1 MHFHQFAYFNTPIAA
16 SVAGGNPVT
25 SGRILEVN
33 NTAASYPGTG
43 TVWYDVSGNG
53 YDMSTV
59 NSPTWTT
66 TDGWS
71 LNGSSQYLTGSAALT
86 TGLNTTYFNSSSP
99 VRNGITIFVDCYKNS
114 NGSEGTLVGGWTASL
129 LKVLFEINSNQTVE
143 TAVNQTTSGVTG
155 ANTTGAI
162 TTAARSIMGMVV
174 DSSGTKTVYRNN
186 SALAGTQNVPANNW
200 ASDNPFWRFGAREFP
215 AGTPYGYF
223 AGKIKAI
230 VMYNRAL
237 NSTELTSVYN
247 YLNAL

>member
-1 MHFHQFAYFNTPIAA
+1 MQFQPFAYFRTPPPVA
-16 SVAGGNPVT
+16 AGGNPVT

-53 YDMSTV
+53 YDINTI

-66 TDGWS
+66 TDGWA
-71 LNGSSQYLTGSAALT
+71 LNGTTQFLSGSTALSNGLNNAWSSSAA
-86 TGLNTTYFNSSSP
+86 
-99 VRNGITIFVDCYKNS
+99 VRNGITIFVDCYKNA
-114 NGSEGTLVGGWTASL
+114 NGTEGSIFAGWIDSPLT

-155 ANTTGAI
+155 GNTTGTI
-162 TTAARSIMGMVV
+162 TTAARSIMTMVIPS
-174 DSSGTKTVYRNN
+174 DGTKTVYRNN
-186 SALAGTQNVPANNW
+186 SALAGTQSVPANNW
-200 ASDNPFWRFGAREFP
+200 TADAPFYRFGARGTLASP
-215 AGTPYGYF
+215 ASYF

-230 VMYNRAL
+230 VAYNRAL
-237 NSTELTSVYN
+237 DSTELTSVYN